1 MEQHKCIQEQRLR
14 DLETG
19 MAETRVYVKIIKE
32 DIAEIKNSIKEIRGS
47 PEKQNETT
55 VKAWQTVM
63 IELIKLAGLCMAIL
77 GAIAGAIKLMDK

>member
-1 MEQHKCIQEQRLR
+1 VEQHKCIQEQRLR

-77 GAIAGAIKLMDK
+77 GAIAGAIKLMGK

>member
-77 GAIAGAIKLMDK
+77 GAIAGAIKLMGK